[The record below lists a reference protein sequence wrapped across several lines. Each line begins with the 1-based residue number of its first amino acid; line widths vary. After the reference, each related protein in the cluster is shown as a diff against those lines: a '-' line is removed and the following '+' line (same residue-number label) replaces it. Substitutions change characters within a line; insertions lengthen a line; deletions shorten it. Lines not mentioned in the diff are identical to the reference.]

1 MTEHEAYRQAF
12 DALAPKLDPDR
23 VRAMARAGKG
33 VPKMKRIRPLRIA
46 LIAVLAVLLLA
57 GGVTAAGTAGGW
69 LLPALS
75 NIGVHPEL
83 LEKTLHPAVSATVG
97 EETWTVDE
105 LLVEG
110 DTVYFQVTRRS
121 KDGSPLSLVSDGKAD
136 WLLYLMDEEGV
147 TLSNGFGGGC
157 RGSRYGEDES
167 TVIALWDFTLF
178 REGPAPDWS
187 KTKLLLYLEDGSPL
201 GQLFPKLMVSA
212 TPQVPLRREAALADG
227 RQVWIGRFS
236 VELDPAGLVPA
247 GSWHEGRFSVLLA
260 DGTEVTGSGGSGIAS
275 PELGPLPGHPWR
287 FEMTQVLDPEAVTA
301 LRIGDT
307 VYPLQSN

>member
-12 DALAPKLDPDR
+12 DALAPKLDPHR
-23 VRAMARAGKG
+23 VRAMARAGNG
-33 VPKMKRIRPLRIA
+33 VPNMKRIRPLRIA

-83 LEKTLHPAVSATVG
+83 LEKTLHPAVSASVG

-121 KDGSPLSLVSDGKAD
+121 KDGSPLSLVPDGKGD
-136 WLLYLMDEEGV
+136 WILYLMDEEGV
-147 TLSNGFGGGC
+147 TLSDGSGGGC

-178 REGPAPDWS
+178 REDPEPDWS

-247 GSWHEGRFSVLLA
+247 GSWYEGRFSVLLA

-287 FEMTQVLDPEAVTA
+287 FALTQVLDPETVTA
-301 LRIGDT
+301 LRIGDA